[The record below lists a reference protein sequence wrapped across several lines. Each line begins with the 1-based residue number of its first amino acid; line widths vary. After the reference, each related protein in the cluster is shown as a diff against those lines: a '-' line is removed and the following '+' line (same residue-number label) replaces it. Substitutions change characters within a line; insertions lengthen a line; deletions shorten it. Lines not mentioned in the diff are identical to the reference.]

1 MVRETV
7 NGLEVGKL
15 YFVMKKAEIK
25 DSNKSLEE
33 ACPEYGYTI
42 KFINHSKLT
51 CLYIDSACC
60 WVHGY
65 VHTNGNHGKDRKS
78 KKAYKEI
85 EALNEFIKYKG
96 EVNSKGFLT
105 YRVRL
110 SYKDYTPWQ
119 IVNAVFDN
127 STDAPKE
134 LGREIYYKWVDL
146 HKKFNKN

>member
-33 ACPEYGYTI
+33 ACPEYGYTV
-42 KFINHSKLT
+42 KFINHSELT
-51 CLYIDSACC
+51 HLYIDSSCC
-60 WVHGY
+60 WVNGY
-65 VHTNGNHGKDRKS
+65 VHTNSNHGDIRKS
-78 KKAYKEI
+78 EKLYKEL

-96 EVNSKGFLT
+96 EVDSKGFLT
-105 YRVRL
+105 HSVRL
-110 SYKDYTPWQ
+110 SYKDYTPYQ

-127 STDAPKE
+127 STNAPEE
-134 LGREIYYKWVDL
+134 LGREVYYKWVAL